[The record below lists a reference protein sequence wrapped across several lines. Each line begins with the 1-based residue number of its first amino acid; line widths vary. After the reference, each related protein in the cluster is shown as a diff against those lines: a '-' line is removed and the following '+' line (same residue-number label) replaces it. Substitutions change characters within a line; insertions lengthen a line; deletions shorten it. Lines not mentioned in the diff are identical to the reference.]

1 MRTVIAL
8 GANLGDPSK
17 QISHAVDALRDIMI
31 VSALSALYE
40 TEPFDVPDDQPM
52 YTNAVVIGECAL
64 EPRDLMKELLAIESQ
79 LGRQRTFAKAAR
91 TIDLDLID
99 YGGYSM
105 ESADLTL
112 PHPRAHLRKF
122 VLEPWFEIE
131 PDGVLPGK
139 GPIREL
145 LAALNGAA

>member
-17 QISHAVDALRDIMI
+17 QISLAVDALRDIMI

-52 YTNAVVIGECAL
+52 YTNAVAIGECAL

-79 LGRQRTFAKAAR
+79 LGRQRTFANAAR

-122 VLEPWFEIE
+122 EI
-131 PDGVLPGK
+131 GRAHV
-139 GPIREL
+139 
-145 LAALNGAA
+145 

>member
-17 QISHAVDALRDIMI
+17 QISLAVDALRDIMI

-52 YTNAVVIGECAL
+52 YTNAVAIGECAL
-64 EPRDLMKELLAIESQ
+64 EPRELMKELLAIESQ
-79 LGRQRTFAKAAR
+79 LGRQRTFANAAR

-99 YGGYSM
+99 YINVLTVMPGFGGQSF
-105 ESADLTL
+105 LTAMMQIG
-112 PHPRAHLRKF
+112 RAH
-122 VLEPWFEIE
+122 V
-131 PDGVLPGK
+131 
-139 GPIREL
+139 
-145 LAALNGAA
+145 